1 MDLIGHR
8 ASGIGHRASGI
19 GHRASGIGHRASGIG
34 HRHFVNRF
42 ISPLILRQ
50 NVLFLLLSFCFKHFH
65 CKSHF
70 VVKITTLTAHS
81 KLKLT
86 QIMGLILLS
95 QWILVGSA
103 NAILTATSS
112 QIITGNAP
120 QVVALSSAD
129 KHGFT
134 VNGVFYSE
142 ASGTIKSSEVKEFDG
157 NLTLND
163 FKVAI
168 YTSKNLD
175 KVENYSDIDGDSADP
190 QEPFKVEST
199 NYWWYDNNGVRI
211 IGNDKK
217 KMIGCGSGFSM
228 PLKLILETKVKAYSQ
243 YGIPN
248 ESKQITLAKTY
259 QIAPKS
265 ELCYAK
271 PNSTIVHPE
280 HQWIGVDLK
289 TEAYYFNRPE
299 YANRH
304 PLVGG
309 GYTQDY
315 VPNYGFKVKPVVSSK
330 TFPATGFPGAKFQ
343 LVMTG
348 AQTDYRYQLINNPGR
363 GVSIDQNGVV
373 KLNSKPLGNVTVRA
387 TLKRDPSIVHDYTFN
402 ATAIWGIPQNFRGT
416 FNVVQQRCGGLQ
428 NMMSREQLTN
438 SPRYEGQAA
447 ELDRDKLTVSNSYTR
462 AIGDSILGEWGW
474 TTKSSY
480 PDSEWQELNPD
491 YFMSRYWTIN
501 AREPGVYSVVH
512 SHDGFIG
519 FFLAEDSRLGY
530 AICKG

>member
-1 MDLIGHR
+1 M
-8 ASGIGHRASGI
+8 S
-19 GHRASGIGHRASGIG
+19 
-34 HRHFVNRF
+34 
-42 ISPLILRQ
+42 
-50 NVLFLLLSFCFKHFH
+50 
-65 CKSHF
+65 
-70 VVKITTLTAHS
+70 
-81 KLKLT
+81 
-86 QIMGLILLS
+86 LILLS
-95 QWILVGSA
+95 QLAISVPA

-120 QVVALSSAD
+120 QVVALSSAN

-168 YTSKNLD
+168 YTSTNLD

-199 NYWWYDNNGVRI
+199 NYLWYDNNGVRI

-271 PNSTIVHPE
+271 PNSI
-280 HQWIGVDLK
+280 II
-289 TEAYYFNRPE
+289 YPE
-299 YANRH
+299 YQWGKLGDNPDLNYRMYWNS
-304 PLVGG
+304 PDGRTRSKGGG

-315 VPNYGFKVKPVVSSK
+315 VPNYGFRIKPVVSSK
-330 TFPATGFPGAKFQ
+330 TFPTTGFPGAKFQ

-348 AQTDYRYQLINNPGR
+348 AQTDYDYQLINNPG
-363 GVSIDQNGVV
+363 DGVV
-373 KLNSKPLGNVTVRA
+373 VDKNGMVKLISKPSGTVTIRA
-387 TLKRDPSIVHDYTFN
+387 VLKRDASVMHEYSFTPISVW
-402 ATAIWGIPQNFRGT
+402 AKPQGDFKGDRASGW
-416 FNVVQQRCGGLQ
+416 QRCGGINKLLSV
-428 NMMSREQLTN
+428 NELTN
-438 SPRYEGQAA
+438 APTTTIEIDPAIFWGGIF
-447 ELDRDKLTVSNSYTR
+447 TR
-462 AIGDSILGEWGW
+462 AIDGSLFSEWGFINQR
-474 TTKSSY
+474 SY
-480 PDSEWQELNPD
+480 PDSQW
-491 YFMSRYWTIN
+491 RGGVYWTRD
-501 AREPGVYSVVH
+501 RESSSKQYHVYSDSGH
-512 SHDGFIG
+512 IG
-519 FFLAEDSRLGY
+519 TGNDSWNNY
-530 AICKG
+530 VACKG

>member
-1 MDLIGHR
+1 
-8 ASGIGHRASGI
+8 
-19 GHRASGIGHRASGIG
+19 
-34 HRHFVNRF
+34 
-42 ISPLILRQ
+42 
-50 NVLFLLLSFCFKHFH
+50 
-65 CKSHF
+65 
-70 VVKITTLTAHS
+70 
-81 KLKLT
+81 
-86 QIMGLILLS
+86 MGLILLS
-95 QWILVGSA
+95 QWIHVGSA

-120 QVVALSSAD
+120 QVVALSSAN

-168 YTSKNLD
+168 YTSTNLD

-217 KMIGCGSGFSM
+217 KIIGCGSGFSM
-228 PLKLILETKVKAYSQ
+228 PLKLIIKTNVSAHSA
-243 YGIPN
+243 YGIPDVG
-248 ESKQITLAKTY
+248 KQITLAKTY

-265 ELCYAK
+265 QICYAK

-280 HQWIGVDLK
+280 YQWIGVDLK
-289 TEAYYFNRPE
+289 TDEYYFNRPE

-309 GYTQDY
+309 GYTKDY
-315 VPNYGFKVKPVVSSK
+315 VPNYGFKAQPIVSSN
-330 TFPATGFPGAKFQ
+330 TFPTTGFPGAKFQ

-348 AQTDYRYQLINNPGR
+348 AQDDYHYQVINNPGG
-363 GVSIDQNGVV
+363 GVAIDQNGVV
-373 KLNSKPLGNVTVRA
+373 KLNSKPSGTVTVRV
-387 TLKRDPSIVHDYTFN
+387 TLKRDNSVIHDYRFN
-402 ATAIWGIPQNFRGT
+402 PTSIWGVPKNFRGS
-416 FNVVQQRCGGLQ
+416 FNAVQQHCGGLK
-428 NMMSREQLTN
+428 NMMSRAQLTN
-438 SPRYEGQAA
+438 SPRYEGQGA
-447 ELDRDKLTVSNSYTR
+447 ELTGLSNSYTR
-462 AIGDSILGEWGW
+462 VIGGSILGEWGW

-480 PDSEWQELNPD
+480 PDSEWQEYYAPPD
-491 YFMSRYWTIN
+491 FTSRYWTSDSSVI
-501 AREPGVYSVVH
+501 EGVQLQYVVH
-512 SHDGFIG
+512 NHDGFTST
-519 FFLAEDSRLGY
+519 FTTEAPWLGY